1 MRNTV
6 KGNTVKLGNAVKL
19 SSTAKLSSTVKL
31 RNTAKSGNTAKTRK
45 VLIGIAAAGLALSL
59 AACSGGRGG
68 TAPNSAA
75 AGANKGA
82 LIGVAMPTKTSERW
96 IKDGDSVKADLEK
109 LGYKVDLEY
118 GDDKIP
124 QQVQQVGNMITK
136 GAKVLII
143 ASIDGTAL
151 SDQLADAAKAGIKVI
166 AYDRL
171 INGSKNVDYYTTFDN
186 YKVGVDQATS
196 LLTGLGIVDAN
207 GTKTGQKGPKNVEL
221 FAGSPDDNN
230 ATFFY
235 NGAMDTLKPYIADG
249 TLVVKSGQTGFTQ
262 IATLRWDPATAQKR
276 MQNLI
281 ASTYSDGTKVDG
293 ILSPYDGLSIG
304 IISAL
309 TAAGY
314 ATNALPIITGQDAEA
329 ASVKSI
335 IAGQQYSTIYKDTRK
350 LGTEAVK
357 MADDILNGKKPQ
369 VNDTKSYNN
378 KVKVVPTFL
387 FQPTVVTKDNY
398 KSVLIDS
405 GYYTEAA
412 LK

>member
-1 MRNTV
+1 LAGDLADSDAVDPESTTNDKDVQKRNREVITV
-6 KGNTVKLGNAVKL
+6 KTKKI
-19 SSTAKLSSTVKL
+19 
-31 RNTAKSGNTAKTRK
+31 
-45 VLIGIAAAGLALSL
+45 LIGIAAVGLAFSL

-68 TAPNSAA
+68 TSNTASS
-75 AGANKGA
+75 GSSKGA

-96 IKDGDSVKADLEK
+96 IKDGDAIKTDLEK

-118 GDDKIP
+118 ADDKIP
-124 QQVQQVGNMITK
+124 QQVQQISNMLTK

-151 SDQLADAAKAGIKVI
+151 SDQLDQAAKSGVKVI

-171 INGSKNVDYYTTFDN
+171 INGNKNVDYYTTFDN

-196 LLTGLGIVDAN
+196 LLTGLGVLDKD
-207 GTKTGQKGPKNVEL
+207 GKETGKKGPFNVEL

-230 ATFFY
+230 ATFFF
-235 NGAMDTLKPYIADG
+235 NGAMDTLKKYIADG

-262 IATLRWDPATAQKR
+262 VATLRWDPATAQKR

-281 ASTYSDGTKVDG
+281 ASTYSAGDKVQG

-309 TAAGY
+309 TSSGY
-314 ATNALPIITGQDAEA
+314 ATNALPIITGQDAEV

-350 LGTEAVK
+350 LGKEAVK
-357 MADDILNGKKPQ
+357 MTDDLLNGKTPE

-387 FQPTVVTKDNY
+387 FQPTVVTKENY
-398 KSVLIDS
+398 QSVLVDS
-405 GYYTEAA
+405 GYYTAAA
-412 LK
+412 LQ

>member
-1 MRNTV
+1 MPTATRRFGGDRADLGGPDPEGTTHDNVVQHINRKAITV
-6 KGNTVKLGNAVKL
+6 K
-19 SSTAKLSSTVKL
+19 AKKI
-31 RNTAKSGNTAKTRK
+31 
-45 VLIGIAAAGLALSL
+45 LIGIAAVGLAFSL

-68 TAPNSAA
+68 TSSSSSS
-75 AGANKGA
+75 GSSKGA

-96 IKDGDSVKADLEK
+96 IKDGDAIKSDLEK

-124 QQVQQVGNMITK
+124 QQVQQISNMLTK

-151 SDQLADAAKAGIKVI
+151 SDQLDQAAKSGVKVI

-171 INGSKNVDYYTTFDN
+171 INGNKNVDYYTTFDN

-196 LLTGLGIVDAN
+196 LLTGLGVVDKD
-207 GTKTGQKGPKNVEL
+207 GKDTGKKGPFNIEL

-230 ATFFY
+230 ATFFF
-235 NGAMDTLKPYIADG
+235 NGAMDTLKKYIDDG

-262 IATLRWDPATAQKR
+262 VATLRWDPATAQKR

-281 ASTYSDGTKVDG
+281 ASTYSGGDKVQG

-309 TAAGY
+309 TSSGY
-314 ATNALPIITGQDAEA
+314 ATDALPIITGQDAEA

-350 LGTEAVK
+350 LGNEAVK
-357 MADDILNGKKPQ
+357 MADDLLNGKTPE

-387 FQPTVVTKDNY
+387 FQPTVVTKENY
-398 KSVLIDS
+398 KSVLVDS
-405 GYYTEAA
+405 GYYTEAD